1 MVPKLA
7 AKGTSF
13 KGAAAYYLHDK
24 GASTSERVAWTATQ
38 NLVTDNPE
46 MAWRIM
52 AATAKDQARLKEQ
65 AGIKATGRKS
75 ADVVLA
81 YSLAWH
87 PDEKDGLTA
96 EEMMLAA
103 KASIKALGAEHCQAL
118 IVAHQDEPHPHVHI
132 ILNRVSPQD
141 GRILSS
147 SNEKLNLSRWAEAY
161 ERGRGKIFCEER
173 VANNQAREML
183 GEFTRAAK
191 DRPRHLHEQEKGLA
205 KDRFEKR
212 TREAQRHA
220 DFALS
225 ERGRV
230 MAKRHRTQWD
240 QLRDDHKKRREAIL
254 MTAKKAIEHVRAE
267 IQAARLPA
275 WRQMNKRHFAEHRLF
290 KERESRITGKIQNAI
305 AAIKSMGA
313 VRGEASAQG
322 FLGAAFNYLT
332 SAANREAALVKRQH
346 TEKRAFAAEQRQE
359 VRAKTTAVREYRK
372 TQLRANTQQT
382 GQQAEA
388 LRTAQ
393 ARDRQQLRDAWRQR
407 NDDRREAWSKVK
419 ASQTLRRQVAD
430 RFAPRDGSGQG
441 RDGGVRDRGR

>member
-1 MVPKLA
+1 MVPKLS

-24 GASTSERVAWTATQ
+24 GASTDERVAWTATH
-38 NLVTDNPE
+38 NLATDNPE

-65 AGIKATGRKS
+65 AGIKTTGRKS

-87 PDEKDGLTA
+87 PDEKDGLTRD
-96 EEMMLAA
+96 EMMLAA
-103 KASIKALGAEHCQAL
+103 KASIKALGADHCQAL

-132 ILNRVSPQD
+132 ILNRVSPED
-141 GRILSS
+141 GRMLSS

-161 ERGRGKIFCEER
+161 ERGRGKIYCEDR

-191 DRPRHLHEQEKGLA
+191 DRPRHLHDQEKGIA
-205 KDRFEKR
+205 KDRFEQR
-212 TREAQRHA
+212 TRAAQRHA

-225 ERGRV
+225 EKGRQ
-230 MAKRHRTQWD
+230 MHKRHRTEWD
-240 QLRDDHKKRREAIL
+240 QLRSGHRDRREAIL
-254 MTAKKAIEHVRAE
+254 ARTKSTIERVRAE

-275 WRQMNKRHFAEHRLF
+275 WRQMHKRHFGELRQF
-290 KERESRITGKIQNAI
+290 KEREQRLSGKIQNAI

-313 VRGEASAQG
+313 VRGDASAQG

-332 SAANREAALVKRQH
+332 SAAKREAALVKRQQA
-346 TEKRAFAAEQRQE
+346 EKRTFAAEQRQE
-359 VRAKTTAVREYRK
+359 VRSKAAAIRSDQK

-382 GQQAEA
+382 GKQAQT
-388 LRTAQ
+388 LRKSQSTDQ
-393 ARDRQQLRDAWRQR
+393 AQLRDAWRKR
-407 NDDRREAWSKVK
+407 NDDRSEAWGKVK
-419 ASQTLRRQVAD
+419 SSQNLRRQVAD
-430 RFAPRDGSGQG
+430 RFAPRDGSSQSRNAGTKE
-441 RDGGVRDRGR
+441 RGR